1 MKMRRRPTHPGVFF
15 NEEILLERGISVTSA
30 AKSMRLSRKSLSN
43 FINGHTNCSHSMAR
57 RLADATG
64 TGVAFWINLQ
74 AKVDTWEAEHVEL
87 AEKVEPLVA
96 CGG

>member
-1 MKMRRRPTHPGVFF
+1 
-15 NEEILLERGISVTSA
+15 
-30 AKSMRLSRKSLSN
+30 
-43 FINGHTNCSHSMAR
+43 MAR